1 MNKRGLSP
9 GEGTARRLREFGD
22 EITLGRSLLAEAEK
36 AIKDL
41 EAQNHA
47 LTIKTQELV
56 SALGSAEA
64 ALAQKTHVFGKPS
77 AACGQLRLREQ
88 PLIAYE
94 DLRE

>member
-1 MNKRGLSP
+1 MNERGLSP
-9 GEGTARRLREFGD
+9 GEGTARRLREFSD

-47 LTIKTQELV
+47 LTIKTQELE

-64 ALAQKTHVFGKPS
+64 ALALLPRALCRPLQPS
-77 AACGQLRLREQ
+77 FRRA
-88 PLIAYE
+88 
-94 DLRE
+94 